1 MSKWKEQHINFI
13 ETNASKVIFETVDI
27 QKCVAIVGPPGSGM
41 SNLAYYTAWRMEK
54 EKGYTIC
61 ICKNTSD
68 IIHRIYPSQN
78 AKVLFLF
85 DDVIGRF
92 SVNEDAMESWEQ
104 YSQDISDLL
113 SKYTDMKIVLTC
125 RLYIDQLTGLDCMKN
140 ISPSYCKLLSDKLK
154 LTLGERRKILKSYT
168 NDVEIDYDVALMYNF
183 FPLMCSMLYDHDKQK
198 DILDIFKKPDN
209 VLQLEIDHLKK
220 KSEIVYFS
228 LALLVML
235 NNNVEKSML
244 DINDKTNDIRMQD
257 LFDELEFKQRP
268 SKKLI
273 WSCMFALRDTYVK
286 ETETSFTFLHEPL
299 FDVIS
304 YCIGENIINC
314 IIKYADSSFINNRI
328 QFLSWKRPYD
338 KLTIML
344 KDNDNLQKL
353 YFDRLV
359 TDITNGLNRDVFNN
373 RQIKFPEY
381 RRLFKDYLDKHLK
394 PEDVTSG
401 PDGSTALHV
410 ISDQG
415 FDDLVSIF
423 INLKTI
429 KTMINKKNYSGK
441 TALHLAS
448 SKGYTKLAND
458 LILNGADAA
467 PLDHDN
473 ITPLRE
479 ACKNGHVDTVELL
492 LNRTHNQKKTWVSK
506 NKVHILHTVCENG
519 HTNMIKKILTYDKDV
534 NIKTEEGCTPLY
546 LACNAGHH
554 DTVLMLLEECKAK
567 INSADKKGKTP
578 LFIACEKNR
587 ETIVHLLLAKGASV
601 DKTDQ
606 HGSTALHI
614 SCSLGFE
621 NISENLLQKGASIN
635 KKDSNGN
642 TPLYEACRGGHQNVI
657 YILINHKVDVNNA
670 NNSGSTPLMISCTK
684 GNAKVVRLLLEK
696 NAIVNKCD
704 AESLTS
710 LHMACQGGFTEVVK
724 VLLQWNAMIDIC
736 DKDGCTPLDIA
747 RKQNYPDIEH
757 LLKNNRSLLL

>member
-1 MSKWKEQHINFI
+1 MENGKGKRIYYLYL
-13 ETNASKVIFETVDI
+13 
-27 QKCVAIVGPPGSGM
+27 QKYFRYHSC
-41 SNLAYYTAWRMEK
+41 
-54 EKGYTIC
+54 
-61 ICKNTSD
+61 
-68 IIHRIYPSQN
+68 IYPSHN

-104 YSQDISDLL
+104 YRQDISDLL

-125 RLYIDQLTGLDCMKN
+125 RLYIYKSTRLDCMKN

-154 LTLGERRKILKSYT
+154 LTLGERREILKSYT
-168 NDVEIDYDVALMYNF
+168 NDAEIDDDVALMYNF
-183 FPLMCSMLYDHDKQK
+183 FPLMCSKLYDDEKQK
-198 DILDIFKKPDN
+198 NIMDFFKRPDN
-209 VLQLEIDHLKK
+209 VLQLEIDHLKT

-228 LALLVML
+228 LALLDIL
-235 NNNVEKSML
+235 NNNVDESML
-244 DINDKTNDIRMQD
+244 DINNKTNDALLLD
-257 LFDELEFKQRP
+257 LFNELEFKQFP
-268 SKKLI
+268 SKTLLR
-273 WSCMFALRDTYVK
+273 SCMSALKKTYVK
-286 ETETSFTFLHEPL
+286 ETKTSFTFLHGPL
-299 FDVIS
+299 FEVIS

-314 IIKYADSSFINNRI
+314 IINYADSSFIKSRI
-328 QFLSWKRPYD
+328 QFLSLNQPHD

-344 KDNDNLQKL
+344 KENDNLQKL
-353 YFDRLV
+353 YFDRLL
-359 TDITNGLNRDVFNN
+359 TDIKKGLNWDVFNN
-373 RQIKFPEY
+373 RQIQFSEY
-381 RRLFKDYLDKHLK
+381 RRLFKDYLKKHLK
-394 PEDVTSG
+394 PEDLTSG
-401 PDGSTALHV
+401 PGDSTALHV

-423 INLKTI
+423 IDLKTI
-429 KTMINKKNYSGK
+429 KTMINKKNSSGK

-448 SKGYTKLAND
+448 SKGYTKLAKD
-458 LILNGADAA
+458 LILNEANAA
-467 PLDHDN
+467 QLDDDN
-473 ITPLRE
+473 LTPLHE

-519 HTNMIKKILTYDKDV
+519 HTNMIKKILNYDKDV

-546 LACNAGHH
+546 LACNAGHY

-567 INSADKKGKTP
+567 MNSANKKGKTP

-601 DKTDQ
+601 DKIDQ

-635 KKDSNGN
+635 KRDSNGN
-642 TPLYEACRGGHQNVI
+642 TPLYEACRGGHQHVI
-657 YILINHKVDVNNA
+657 YILISHKVDVNKA
-670 NNSGSTPLMISCTK
+670 NNSGSTPLMISCAK
-684 GNAKVVRLLLEK
+684 GNTKVVRLLLEK
-696 NAIVNKCD
+696 DAIVNRCD
-704 AESLTS
+704 AESLTP

-736 DKDGCTPLDIA
+736 DIDGCTSLDIA
-747 RKQNYPDIEH
+747 RKQNYPEIEH
-757 LLKNNRSLLL
+757 LLKNKGSLLL

>member
-1 MSKWKEQHINFI
+1 MSKWKEQHTNFI
-13 ETNASKVIFETVDI
+13 ETDASKVIFETVNT

-41 SNLAYYTAWRMEK
+41 SNLAYYIAWRMEK

-125 RLYIDQLTGLDCMKN
+125 RLYIFKSTRLDCMKN

-154 LTLGERRKILKSYT
+154 LTLDERRKILKSYT
-168 NDVEIDYDVALMYNF
+168 NDVEIDDDVALMYNF

-244 DINDKTNDIRMQD
+244 DKNDKTNDIRLQD
-257 LFDELEFKQRP
+257 LFDELEFKQCP
-268 SKKLI
+268 SKKLL

-314 IIKYADSSFINNRI
+314 IIKYADSSFIKNRL
-328 QFLSWKRPYD
+328 QFLSLKQPHD

-353 YFDRLV
+353 YFDRLL
-359 TDITNGLNRDVFNN
+359 TDIKKGLNWDVFNN

-381 RRLFKDYLDKHLK
+381 RRLFKDYLKKHLK
-394 PEDVTSG
+394 LKDLTSG

-410 ISDQG
+410 VSDQRLDE
-415 FDDLVSIF
+415 FVLMFIDLD
-423 INLKTI
+423 N
-429 KTMINKKNYSGK
+429 TMINKKNSSGK

-448 SKGYTKLAND
+448 SKGYTKVANM
-458 LILNGADAA
+458 LITYKADTA
-467 PLDHDN
+467 PLDN
-473 ITPLRE
+473 NNLTPLRE

-519 HTNMIKKILTYDKDV
+519 HTNIIKKILKCDVNV

-546 LACNAGHH
+546 LACNAGHY
-554 DTVLMLLEECKAK
+554 DTVLMLLEECKAQ
-567 INSADKKGKTP
+567 INSADKKDKTP

-587 ETIVHLLLAKGASV
+587 ETIVQLLLAKCASV

-621 NISENLLQKGASIN
+621 NISKDLLQKGASIN

-657 YILINHKVDVNNA
+657 SILINHKVDVNKA
-670 NNSGSTPLMISCTK
+670 NNSGSTPLMISCAK
-684 GNAKVVRLLLEK
+684 GNANVVRLLLEK
-696 NAIVNKCD
+696 GAIFNQCD
-704 AESLTS
+704 AESLTP

-736 DKDGCTPLDIA
+736 DKDECTPLDIA
-747 RKQNYPDIEH
+747 RKQNYPEIEH
-757 LLKNNRSLLL
+757 LLKNNGSLLL

>member
-27 QKCVAIVGPPGSGM
+27 QKCVAIVGPPGSGK
-41 SNLAYYTAWRMEK
+41 SDLAYYTAWRMEK

-68 IIHRIYPSQN
+68 IISYRLHN

-92 SVNEDAMESWEQ
+92 SVNEDAVESWEQ
-104 YSQDISDLL
+104 DGQDISHLL
-113 SKYTDMKIVLTC
+113 TIHTDMKIVLTC
-125 RLYIDQLTGLDCMKN
+125 RLYIDQSTGLDCMKN
-140 ISPSYCKLLSDKLK
+140 ISPSYCKLLSNKLE

-168 NDVEIDYDVALMYNF
+168 NDVEIDDDVALMYNF
-183 FPLMCSMLYDHDKQK
+183 FPLMCSMLYDDDKQK
-198 DILDIFKKPDN
+198 DILDFFKRPDN

-228 LALLVML
+228 LALLVIL
-235 NNNVEKSML
+235 NNNVDESML
-244 DINDKTNDIRMQD
+244 DIYNKANDVLLRHI
-257 LFDELEFKQRP
+257 FDELEFKQFP
-268 SKKLI
+268 SKTLLR
-273 WSCMFALRDTYVK
+273 SCMFALKETYVK

-299 FDVIS
+299 FEVIS

-314 IIKYADSSFINNRI
+314 IIKNADSSFIKNRM
-328 QFLSWKRPYD
+328 QFLSLKQPHD

-344 KDNDNLQKL
+344 KDDDNLQKL
-353 YFDRLV
+353 YFDRLL
-359 TDITNGLNRDVFNN
+359 TDIKKGLIWDVFNN
-373 RQIKFPEY
+373 IQIIFPEY
-381 RRLFKDYLDKHLK
+381 RRLFKAYLDKQLK
-394 PEDVTSG
+394 PEDLTSG

-410 ISDQG
+410 VSDQG
-415 FDDLVSIF
+415 LDEFILMFIDLD
-423 INLKTI
+423 N
-429 KTMINKKNYSGK
+429 TMINKKNSSGK

-448 SKGYTKLAND
+448 SKGYTKVANM
-458 LILNGADAA
+458 LITYKADTA
-467 PLDHDN
+467 PLDNDN
-473 ITPLRE
+473 LTPLRE

-492 LNRTHNQKKTWVSK
+492 LNRTHKQKRTWVSK

-519 HTNMIKKILTYDKDV
+519 HTNMIKKILKCDVDV

-546 LACNAGHH
+546 LACNAGHY
-554 DTVLMLLEECKAK
+554 DTVLMLLEERKAK
-567 INSADKKGKTP
+567 INLADKKGKTP
-578 LFIACEKNR
+578 LFIVCEKNR
-587 ETIVHLLLAKGASV
+587 ETIVHLLLAKGAYV
-601 DKTDQ
+601 DQTDQ

-635 KKDSNGN
+635 KRDSNGN

-657 YILINHKVDVNNA
+657 YILINHKVDVNKA
-670 NNSGSTPLMISCTK
+670 NNSGSTPLMISC
-684 GNAKVVRLLLEK
+684 AKVNTNVVRLLLEK
-696 NAIVNKCD
+696 DAIVNQCD
-704 AESLTS
+704 AESLTP

-747 RKQNYPDIEH
+747 RKQSSPEIEH
-757 LLKNNRSLLL
+757 LLKNKGSLMLLL

>member
-1 MSKWKEQHINFI
+1 MSKWKEQHMNFI
-13 ETNASKVIFETVDI
+13 ETNASKVIFETVNT
-27 QKCVAIVGPPGSGM
+27 QKFVAIVGPPGSGM
-41 SNLAYYTAWRMEK
+41 SDLAYYTAWRMEM

-68 IIHRIYPSQN
+68 IIHRIYPSHN
-78 AKVLFLF
+78 AKVLLLV

-92 SVNEDAMESWEQ
+92 AVNEDAMESWEQ

-113 SKYTDMKIVLTC
+113 SKYTDMKILLTC
-125 RLYIDQLTGLDCMKN
+125 RLYIYKLTRLDCMKN
-140 ISPSYCKLLSDKLK
+140 ISPYCKLLSDELK
-154 LTLGERRKILKSYT
+154 LTLGERREILKSYT
-168 NDVEIDYDVALMYNF
+168 NVAELDDDVALMYNF
-183 FPLMCSMLYDHDKQK
+183 FPLMCSKLYDDDKQK
-198 DILDIFKKPDN
+198 DILDFFKRPDN

-228 LALLVML
+228 LALLVIL

-244 DINDKTNDIRMQD
+244 DINDKTNDILLQD
-257 LFDELEFKQRP
+257 LFEELDFKQRP
-268 SKKLI
+268 SQKLL
-273 WSCMFALRDTYVK
+273 WYCMFALRDTYVK

-299 FDVIS
+299 FEVIS

-328 QFLSWKRPYD
+328 QCSSLKQPHD

-344 KDNDNLQKL
+344 KENDNLQKL
-353 YFDRLV
+353 YFDRLL
-359 TDITNGLNRDVFNN
+359 TDIKKGLNWDVFNN
-373 RQIKFPEY
+373 RQIKFQEY
-381 RRLFKDYLDKHLK
+381 RRLFKDYLDKQFK
-394 PEDVTSG
+394 PEDLTSG

-410 ISDQG
+410 VSDQG
-415 FDDLVSIF
+415 FDEFVFMF
-423 INLKTI
+423 IYLDN
-429 KTMINKKNYSGK
+429 TMINKKDSSGK

-448 SKGYTKLAND
+448 SKGYTKVANM
-458 LILNGADAA
+458 LITYNADTA
-467 PLDHDN
+467 PLDNDN
-473 ITPLRE
+473 LTPLRE

-492 LNRTHNQKKTWVSK
+492 LNKTRNQKKTWVSK

-519 HTNMIKKILTYDKDV
+519 HTNMTKKILKCDVDV

-546 LACNAGHH
+546 LACNAGHYY
-554 DTVLMLLEECKAK
+554 TVLMLLEECKAK
-567 INSADKKGKTP
+567 MNSANKKGKTP

-587 ETIVHLLLAKGASV
+587 EAIVHLLLAKGASV

-657 YILINHKVDVNNA
+657 YILINHKVDVNKA
-670 NNSGSTPLMISCTK
+670 NKSGSTPLMISCAK
-684 GNAKVVRLLLEK
+684 GNTKVVRLLLEK
-696 NAIVNKCD
+696 DAIVNQCD
-704 AESLTS
+704 AESLTP
-710 LHMACQGGFTEVVK
+710 LHIACQGGFTEVVK
-724 VLLQWNAMIDIC
+724 VLLQWNAIIDIC
-736 DKDGCTPLDIA
+736 DKDGCTPLYFA
-747 RKQNYPDIEH
+747 RKQYYPEIVEH
-757 LLKNNRSLLL
+757 LLKNKRSLRL